1 MWLIKLVNKCPTLL
15 KLGLLADSWAK
26 QPQYSGPPYRQT
38 PLTNNYKTVIRRA
51 SDADAKLGKIKY
63 ADGNGDAPELV
74 PTPKIGGRTTD
85 LPMVGRAGFSS
96 THGQIGYVPVRRG
109 VAVSCSGTGRSR
121 STRDGCPSVVDGA
134 VRLCQGA
141 WSVSTLQTVGRTAR
155 LGRQHSSAS
164 HPTDGHQ

>member
-1 MWLIKLVNKCPTLL
+1 MTAGEDRRNKLIR
-15 KLGLLADSWAK
+15 
-26 QPQYSGPPYRQT
+26 RQT
-38 PLTNNYKTVIRRA
+38 PLSYNYKTVIRPPSIA
-51 SDADAKLGKIKY
+51 EAKLGNQNK

-74 PTPKIGGRTTD
+74 PAPKIGGRATV
-85 LPMVGRAGFSS
+85 LSRIGRAGFSS